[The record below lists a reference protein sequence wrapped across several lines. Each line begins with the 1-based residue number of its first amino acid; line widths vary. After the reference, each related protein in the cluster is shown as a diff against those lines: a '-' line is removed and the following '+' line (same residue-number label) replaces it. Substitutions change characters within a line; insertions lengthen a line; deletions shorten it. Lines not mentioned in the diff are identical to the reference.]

1 MKIQPI
7 QNNSNNQNFK
17 AKFINDVNGN
27 FRRLWDVAPAT
38 DTFAKQVEKFTN
50 TNKHHVLEITEIKPD
65 LEMDNYG
72 KWQSGTRFSIYNHT
86 NGKIS
91 EYFQAAIFA
100 ENRSGA
106 LLTWKGSLLFIL
118 ESLMKEKSFFSEDD
132 KKSKLYKQLTTTKNE

>member
-7 QNNSNNQNFK
+7 QKNSKNQNFK

-91 EYFQAAIFA
+91 KYFQAAISA
-100 ENRSGA
+100 K
-106 LLTWKGSLLFIL
+106 TWSGSLLFIL